1 MYEALSQAT
10 DADAY
15 KKLSVVYCGS
25 LDSPMRSESSGEIS
39 YVKQD
44 HWVAFYAD
52 APIAS
57 ATLASCAQYKD
68 IFYTPAFASAVV
80 ASAKVN
86 GPRKALLGMGFSPI
100 KTKVRVAANVSD
112 LVNKAVDD
120 ATLKAKASSDSE
132 RGEYEDR
139 FMSALASASEG
150 INNGFF
156 RNMYNPV
163 KAALVSSL
171 VAVGVRNPEVLV
183 DNVFKTQATAYNKML
198 LQKAKE
204 IVSKPLDV
212 QNELSMAIMD
222 TAYQSTSGVY
232 TASQATE
239 DRLADFGS
247 SVQKA
252 APTSMASTSSGADAG
267 GNVVDINLI
276 NKTVATLGRS
286 SFGR

>member
-1 MYEALSQAT
+1 MI
-10 DADAY
+10 D
-15 KKLSVVYCGS
+15 
-25 LDSPMRSESSGEIS
+25 
-39 YVKQD
+39 
-44 HWVAFYAD
+44 
-52 APIAS
+52 
-57 ATLASCAQYKD
+57 
-68 IFYTPAFASAVV
+68 
-80 ASAKVN
+80 N
-86 GPRKALLGMGFSPI
+86 
-100 KTKVRVAANVSD
+100 
-112 LVNKAVDD
+112 
-120 ATLKAKASSDSE
+120 LK
-132 RGEYEDR
+132 
-139 FMSALASASEG
+139 
-150 INNGFF
+150 
-156 RNMYNPV
+156 
-163 KAALVSSL
+163 
-171 VAVGVRNPEVLV
+171 EVFDCV